1 MSRNQLR
8 KRHPESKRTNACFLR
23 FPLYRAFAFI
33 SGTWRQL
40 PWCRSISSTH
50 RNNLSGWIGGLI
62 FHRSIWV
69 GWKGRGKMSKP
80 LRILAAVNTTFA
92 RNFLL
97 FFFFLKHKGR
107 RNGNQFFTLLLL
119 RFLTFT
125 EKERKEGELIGWIFT
140 IVSIPNYRSLT
151 RFWPPLTR
159 FIVLH

>member
-1 MSRNQLR
+1 MSWNQLR
-8 KRHPESKRTNACFLR
+8 KRHPESKRTCLLWFV
-23 FPLYRAFAFI
+23 LYRAFAFI
-33 SGTWRQL
+33 RGIHDVNCL
-40 PWCRSISSTH
+40 DAGLCISSTH
-50 RNNLSGWIGGLI
+50 RKNLSGWIGGLI

-69 GWKGRGKMSKP
+69 CWKGKGKMSKP

>member
-1 MSRNQLR
+1 ML
-8 KRHPESKRTNACFLR
+8 LMV
-23 FPLYRAFAFI
+23 
-33 SGTWRQL
+33 
-40 PWCRSISSTH
+40 SIVSSFRVYKWHMTSTALMQVYLQH
-50 RNNLSGWIGGLI
+50 TQKKNLSGWIGGLI

-69 GWKGRGKMSKP
+69 CWKGKGKMSKP

-97 FFFFLKHKGR
+97 FLFFLKHKGR

-140 IVSIPNYRSLT
+140 LYTKLPVTDALLATSDMLYNFTLA
-151 RFWPPLTR
+151 
-159 FIVLH
+159 VLFCYA